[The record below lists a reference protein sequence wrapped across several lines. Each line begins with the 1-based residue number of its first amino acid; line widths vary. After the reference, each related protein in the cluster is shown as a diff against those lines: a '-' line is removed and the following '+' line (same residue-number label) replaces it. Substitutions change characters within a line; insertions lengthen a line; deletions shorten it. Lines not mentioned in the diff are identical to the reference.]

1 MNRELITYND
11 PKSPVS
17 EMFKT
22 LRTNIQFMNS
32 DKQLKTL
39 LVSSTLPGEGKSW
52 TAANLAVTF
61 AQAGKKVL
69 IIDGDMRKGRQFNI
83 FGVSP
88 TPGLSNY
95 LSGVSEANIDNSN
108 IENYIQK
115 TEINNLFVMT
125 AGNVPPNP
133 SELLV
138 SEKMLELNKTV
149 KQMFDITIFD
159 GTPSLIVTDA
169 PILARIVD
177 STIIVTA
184 HNETKIDN
192 VAKVKK
198 AIESI
203 GGKVAGVVVNKM
215 PVSTKKY
222 ENTYY
227 YGSTM
232 PTVTKGKR
240 KKHNKN
246 HDSSWNET
254 TAAPWTETES
264 EFKTSS
270 WGNDE
275 TVTQTS
281 TWNNSDTIDE
291 TTLESEPETI
301 ETATSWNNADS
312 TTTDNSIENVIKEN
326 WNQIEE
332 KTWKTSENNSSTT
345 ENWDEDNESNTT
357 DFQESTTNSLQD
369 TLETVKSW
377 NESNS
382 ITTSDSWSKN
392 NSTTTNEN
400 WSESNSATT
409 VDSWSENNNSS
420 TSDSWSE
427 NNSIITSDSWS
438 ESNSEATESWTE
450 NNSTEWEE
458 NEKIIDT
465 TNLNNPSSKEW
476 ENDSWNEKVDESP
489 LDWSNTDQE
498 SEPVAAEPILSWEQ
512 DETKN
517 SNDTIFKSFENTESF
532 NDNLNSYSFN
542 DSNNNTSVDNS
553 FGSETQNTN
562 YNSSDVLESTQDV
575 INQINK
581 YLEEEKNKLKN
592 GDFNG

>member
-95 LSGVSEANIDNSN
+95 LSGVYEENIDNSN
-108 IENYIQK
+108 IDNYIQK
-115 TEINNLFVMT
+115 TEIDNLSVMT

-138 SEKMLELNKTV
+138 SEKMIELSKIV

-215 PVSTKKY
+215 PVSNKKY

-227 YGSTM
+227 YGSYGSTM
-232 PTVTKGKR
+232 PTVTKGK
-240 KKHNKN
+240 KKIHNKH
-246 HDSSWNET
+246 HDSLWDET
-254 TAAPWTETES
+254 T
-264 EFKTSS
+264 
-270 WGNDE
+270 
-275 TVTQTS
+275 TQTS
-281 TWNNSDTIDE
+281 TWNNSDTTDE
-291 TTLESEPETI
+291 TTHESESETV
-301 ETATSWNNADS
+301 ETATSWNDTDS
-312 TTTDNSIENVIKEN
+312 TTDNSIENEIKEN

-332 KTWKTSENNSSTT
+332 QTWKTSENNSSTT
-345 ENWDEDNESNTT
+345 ENWNEDNESNTT
-357 DFQESTTNSLQD
+357 DWQESTTNSLQD

-377 NESNS
+377 SESNNT
-382 ITTSDSWSKN
+382 TTSDSWSES
-392 NSTTTNEN
+392 NSTT
-400 WSESNSATT
+400 
-409 VDSWSENNNSS
+409 

-427 NNSIITSDSWS
+427 NNSTITSDSWS

-458 NEKIIDT
+458 EEKIIDT
-465 TNLNNPSSKEW
+465 TNLNNPSSEEW
-476 ENDSWNEKVDESP
+476 NSEPWSENVTESP

-517 SNDTIFKSFENTESF
+517 SNDTIFKPFENTESF

-553 FGSETQNTN
+553 FGGETQNTN